1 MLEPRTTTLANARRV
16 LLLRQGLVFADPGAG
31 RSPDRRLLEAVE
43 LELGELGYAASTRLR
58 DRLASLSAT
67 ELTEVQLWASR
78 TLAASLGA
86 DRRHEPLF
94 RRFPDDVPTDTHA
107 LWVRKVVSHFLQA
120 EDQPCLFCRRV
131 GTTHVLS
138 CMHVV
143 CDHCFDGTTYSAC
156 PVCQHHVDRS
166 SPFFKPS
173 GADHRLLPNERVRFK
188 LLDLGGDLAARSE
201 AYFRALVDR
210 QQPLSPSDVDDL
222 KALVADFGDRVLNW
236 LPTPVPVRETTATVL
251 AAVIQAGGHLPL
263 PAART
268 HLRTATDVL
277 RFIAA
282 YSGAEPSLQGEQR
295 KSHVP
300 PNQVKV
306 QTVYRFRVARLPRSL
321 RKTLL
326 ALLDAMPESSLLEDI
341 QRHAAYWVWVGQFLH
356 PGEYAE
362 RFPVAARAFELVR
375 KRRPDGTPAPR
386 HRGFASR
393 VEAALREGGAGLTET
408 LAERP
413 GELAR
418 RLDHA
423 LRVLAG
429 APQATDQLL
438 ATFRAERPAM
448 ATPVL
453 LTLAA
458 HLPTRGERAPIRI
471 YWPKGAVARAVTGP
485 DTREPLDARTREAF
499 VSAIEDELLRRFAEK
514 PAVEAALIDEAL
526 RRVPVPFNERTA
538 ARSAISLPRGASVP
552 VPMDA
557 HMRLFLHWCQPPGT
571 RQSTDLDLS
580 VAFYAG
586 DWTYQGVCSFYQLT
600 ATQNGEAIANS
611 SGDLQDAP
619 FPDGAT
625 EFVDVDLEVARRSGI
640 RYAVAVVTAYA
651 GLPFDALERAFAG
664 LMFRKDVFGAHF
676 DPRTVALKFA
686 LSGQH
691 GVFLPLVVDLEAG
704 RLHWLDMYAR
714 GDFQFNQVEAS
725 KEAISTIGPRMIGYF
740 ASGVRPS
747 MYDLA
752 LLHAASRAERV
763 WLRGNGLRCIARDGA
778 SPRVFL
784 DRLRHEAG
792 VASGLPD
799 APGPLFAALLEGDVA
814 LPAAS
819 DRYVLFPGVTTGTMA
834 AADLLS

>member
-16 LLLRQGLVFADPGAG
+16 LLLRQGLAFADPGVNRA
-31 RSPDRRLLEAVE
+31 PDRRLLEAVE
-43 LELGELGYAASTRLR
+43 LKLGELGYAVSTRLR
-58 DRLASLSAT
+58 DRLATLSVS
-67 ELTEVQLWASR
+67 ELTEVQLWASE
-78 TLAASLGA
+78 TIAASLGA
-86 DRRHEPLF
+86 NRRHEPLF
-94 RRFPDDVPTDTHA
+94 RRFPEDVPTDTHA

-120 EDQPCLFCRRV
+120 EDQPCLSCRRV

-138 CMHVV
+138 CLHVV

-173 GADHRLLPNERVRFK
+173 GVDRQSLPNEPVRFK
-188 LLDLGGDLAARSE
+188 LLDLGDDLAARSE
-201 AYFRALVDR
+201 AYFRSLADR
-210 QQPLSPSDVDDL
+210 KQPLSPSDVDDL
-222 KALVADFGDRVLNW
+222 KGLVADLGDRVLDW
-236 LPTPVPVRETTATVL
+236 LPNPVPVRETLAIVL
-251 AAVIQAGGHLPL
+251 AAVIQAGGNLPL
-263 PAART
+263 ETART

-282 YSGAEPSLQGEQR
+282 YSGAEPSLQGEER
-295 KSHVP
+295 KSLVL

-341 QRHAAYWVWVGQFLH
+341 QRHAAYWVWVGRFLH
-356 PGEYAE
+356 PGEYAD
-362 RFPVAARAFELVR
+362 RFPRAARAFEVVR

-393 VEAALREGGAGLTET
+393 IEAALREGGDSLVEG

-413 GELAR
+413 GEMAR

-423 LRVLAG
+423 LRVLA
-429 APQATDQLL
+429 PNPEATAHLL
-438 ATFRAERPAM
+438 ATFQTALPAM

-453 LTLAA
+453 MTLAA
-458 HLPTRGERAPIRI
+458 HLPARGERAPLRI

-485 DTREPLDARTREAF
+485 DTRPPLAARTREAF
-499 VSAIEDELLRRFAEK
+499 VTAIEDELLRRFAEK
-514 PAVEAALIDEAL
+514 PAFDVALIDEAL
-526 RRVPVPFNERTA
+526 RQVPVPFNERTA

-552 VPMDA
+552 VPMDK
-557 HMRLFLHWCQPPGT
+557 HMRLFLHWCQPPGSP
-571 RQSTDLDLS
+571 QSTDLDLS

-586 DWTYQGVCSFYQLT
+586 DWSYQGVCSFYQLT
-600 ATQNGEAIANS
+600 TTQEGEAIAKS
-611 SGDLQDAP
+611 AGDFQNAP

-625 EFVDVDLEVARRSGI
+625 EFVDVDLERARRSGI

-664 LMFRKDVFGAHF
+664 LMFREDVFGAHF

-686 LSGQH
+686 LAGQH

-704 RLHWLDMYAR
+704 RLHWLDMHSR
-714 GDFQFNQVEAS
+714 GDFQFNQVDAS
-725 KEAISTIGPRMIGYF
+725 KDAISTIGPRMIAYF
-740 ASGVRPS
+740 GSGVRPS

-752 LLHAASRAERV
+752 LIHAASRAERV
-763 WLRGNGLRCIARDGA
+763 YLRGDGLRAIARDGA

-784 DRLRHEAG
+784 DRLRRESG
-792 VASGLPD
+792 VAAELPD
-799 APGPLFAALLEGDVA
+799 APGSLFAALLEGDVA

-819 DRYVLFPGVTTGTMA
+819 DRYVLFPGLVTGNLA
-834 AADLLS
+834 ASDLLS

>member
-1 MLEPRTTTLANARRV
+1 MLEPQTALLPNARRV
-16 LLLRQGLVFADPGAG
+16 LLLRHGLVFADNQSQSG
-31 RSPDRRLLEAVE
+31 STRLLEAVE
-43 LELGELGYAASTRLR
+43 LQLADLGYAVSTPLR
-58 DRLASLSAT
+58 NRLATLSAA

-78 TLAASLGA
+78 TLAAALGA

-156 PVCQHHVDRS
+156 PVCQHHVDRA

-173 GADHRLLPNERVRFK
+173 GVDRQSLPNERVRFK
-188 LLDLGGDLAARSE
+188 LLDLGEDLAARSE
-201 AYFRALVDR
+201 ACFRALVDR
-210 QQPLSPSDVDDL
+210 RQPPSPSDVDDL
-222 KALVADFGDRVLNW
+222 KALVADFGDRVLGW
-236 LPTPVPVRETTATVL
+236 LPTPVPVRETMATVL
-251 AAVIQAGGHLPL
+251 AAVIQAGGNLPL
-263 PAART
+263 ETART

-295 KSHVP
+295 KTLVP

-326 ALLDAMPESSLLEDI
+326 ALLDAMPESSLMEDI
-341 QRHAAYWVWVGQFLH
+341 QRHAAYWVWVGRFLH

-362 RFPVAARAFELVR
+362 RFPTAARAFEVVR
-375 KRRPDGTPAPR
+375 KRRPDGTRVPR

-393 VEAALREGGAGLTET
+393 VEAALREGGDGLTET

-413 GELAR
+413 GDMAR

-423 LRVLAG
+423 LRVLA
-429 APQATDQLL
+429 ADAAATDRLL
-438 ATFRAERPAM
+438 ETFQAELPAM

-458 HLPTRGERAPIRI
+458 HLPSRGERAPLRI

-485 DTREPLDARTREAF
+485 DTREPLEARTREAF
-499 VSAIEDELLRRFAEK
+499 VTAIEDELLRRLAEK
-514 PAVEAALIDEAL
+514 PAVDAALIDEAL

-538 ARSAISLPRGASVP
+538 ARGAIALPRGASVP
-552 VPMDA
+552 VAMDE
-557 HMRLFLHWCQPPGT
+557 HMRLFLHWCQPQGT

-600 ATQNGEAIANS
+600 TTEQGEAIAKS
-611 SGDLQDAP
+611 AGDFQDAP

-625 EFVDVDLEVARRSGI
+625 EFVDVDLDAARRAGI

-691 GVFLPLVVDLEAG
+691 GVYLPLVVDLEEG
-704 RLHWLDMYAR
+704 RLHWLDMYSR
-714 GDFQFNQVEAS
+714 GDFQFNHVDAS
-725 KEAISTIGPRMIGYF
+725 KAAISTIGPRMIAYF
-740 ASGVRPS
+740 GSGVRPS
-747 MYDLA
+747 MYDMA

-763 WLRGNGLRCIARDGA
+763 YLRGHGIRCIARDGA
-778 SPRVFL
+778 SPRAFL
-784 DRLRHEAG
+784 DRLRQEAG